1 MFTENI
7 CCNCRYYEGVHESAG
22 CAPCK
27 RNKIMVLWTNSCKYI
42 WLIPQRIQVEKRII
56 KYIELEEIN
65 GNNCM

>member
-1 MFTENI
+1 MLTEEI

-42 WLIPQRIQVEKRII
+42 WLIPQRIQIEKII
-56 KYIELEEIN
+56 I
-65 GNNCM
+65 